1 MIYLDTA
8 ALVKLIRREPESDAL
23 ADWLDEQEG
32 TMLVSST
39 LALIHA
45 GSHPRWPRLS

>member
-23 ADWLDEQEG
+23 ADWLDARA
-32 TMLVSST
+32 TTTLVTSALADSSNP
-39 LALIHA
+39 ANQ
-45 GSHPRWPRLS
+45 P